1 MPHIVNIDH
10 ALETVRQWR
19 GVDHVFSDIDP
30 ARTAHLVID
39 MQNAFLEEGAE
50 LEVPLSRDTVDNIN
64 RISAAMRAKGG
75 LNIFTR
81 MSLDAD
87 VEERWTIWLGYFCDK
102 RRSDSVKAI
111 LRPGTH
117 GRELYAGIDVTDGD
131 IVMDKNRYSCFAPG
145 ASPLQSILVERGID
159 TLIISGTV
167 TNCCCESTA
176 RDAMQLNYRVIF
188 TSDATSALNDA
199 DHNASLTNMV
209 TIFADVMSTDEVTG
223 FIENPLPVSL

>member
-1 MPHIVNIDH
+1 MLHRIAIDH
-10 ALETVRQWR
+10 AFAVARSWR
-19 GVDHVFSDIDP
+19 GVDHIYSDIGP

-50 LEVPLSRDTVDNIN
+50 LEVPVARDTVDNIN
-64 RISAAMRAKGG
+64 RISAALREKGG

-81 MSLDAD
+81 MTMDED
-87 VEERWTIWLGYFCDK
+87 FEQRWTIWLGYFCDK
-102 RRSDSVKAI
+102 RRADAVKAI
-111 LRPGTH
+111 LKPGTH
-117 GRELYAGIDVTDGD
+117 GRELFGRIEVAPGD
-131 IVMDKNRYSCFAPG
+131 LVIDKNRYSCFAPG
-145 ASPLQSILVERGID
+145 ASVLQSILEERGID

-199 DHNASLTNMV
+199 DHNATLASMA
-209 TIFADVMSTDEVTG
+209 TIFADVMTTDEVTG
-223 FIENPLPVSL
+223 FIENPVPVSL

>member
-117 GRELYAGIDVTDGD
+117 GRELYVAIGD
-131 IVMDKNRYSCFAPG
+131 IEDRK
-145 ASPLQSILVERGID
+145 
-159 TLIISGTV
+159 
-167 TNCCCESTA
+167 ST
-176 RDAMQLNYRVIF
+176 RLNSSH
-188 TSDATSALNDA
+188 T
-199 DHNASLTNMV
+199 
-209 TIFADVMSTDEVTG
+209 
-223 FIENPLPVSL
+223 